1 MIPHLEQYYGTF
13 FPKGG
18 MHSITQSIYQLAIDL
33 GVEFNFN
40 SMLRIQKERINDADL
55 PSENEYFNSFGLT
68 YKKLL
73 KAKKDV
79 KAIRS
84 FGTFIISLGILLGNK

>member
-40 SMLRIQKERINDADL
+40 SKVDKILV
-55 PSENEYFNSFGLT
+55 EN
-68 YKKLL
+68 K
-73 KAKKDV
+73 
-79 KAIRS
+79 KAIG
-84 FGTFIISLGILLGNK
+84 FGA